1 MNSKF
6 LIFCMFV
13 FFYESD
19 AQPVQSTFM
28 SREAA
33 LNDLAIIRKSMEE
46 VHPGLNRFGQE
57 PGFKNTYDSVRQ
69 AIERQDSISSMTFFR
84 TVNPLFVK
92 VKCGHLKFFPP
103 MKDFPFY
110 YHHEHVLPL
119 IVRFDDQMRLLI
131 VKSIDPAFTGKYID
145 AIDGRDITT
154 VLTILR
160 ANMFVDGEIQA
171 SADAQIQQYFSAWY
185 ADFIQE
191 NASFD
196 LVLKDSSRST
206 KQVTVH
212 GIARD
217 EWKKLNDHVKDLP
230 VENALTFKGDSI
242 AYLRIA
248 HFYATSNK
256 AFVKFLN
263 ESFAA
268 IDQKPIQHLIIDVR
282 GNEGGNDVLGKELYA
297 RIARKDFRYYDRIE
311 VAVRRK
317 KDITYRNM
325 AYIPKFAGLATLFI
339 KKQKDGRLFWK
350 KHQNLGNHQPKKNA
364 YKGDVTFLVDGLS
377 YSVTSEFLAVAKNE
391 SRGKFIGTESGG
403 AYAGDNSGTFII
415 FKLPAS
421 KFDVGLPVAA
431 YYSAVKPAQLPA
443 RGIIPDVQVL
453 PTTADLLHGEDAVLN
468 FVFQQL
474 NAAISNI

>member
-1 MNSKF
+1 
-6 LIFCMFV
+6 MFV
-13 FFYESD
+13 FFYECD
-19 AQPVQSTFM
+19 AQPVQPGVM

-57 PGFKNTYDSVRQ
+57 SGFKNTYDFVRQ
-69 AIERQDSISSMTFFR
+69 AIERRDSISSMAFFR
-84 TVNPLFVK
+84 MVNPLFVK

-110 YHHEHVLPL
+110 YHQENILPL

-131 VKSIDPAFTGKYID
+131 VKSIDPAFTGNYIET
-145 AIDGRDITT
+145 IDGRDVAS

-160 ANMFVDGEIQA
+160 ANMFVDGDIQA

-191 NASFD
+191 NASFE
-196 LVLKDSSRST
+196 LVLKDSSGLS
-206 KQVTVH
+206 KHVTVN
-212 GIARD
+212 GRATD
-217 EWKKLNDHVKDLP
+217 DWKKLNDTFKDLP
-230 VENALTFKGDSI
+230 AKNALTFRNDSV

-263 ESFAA
+263 ESFEA
-268 IDQKPIQHLIIDVR
+268 IDQKRVQHLIIDVR
-282 GNEGGNDVLGKELYA
+282 GNEGGNDILGKELYA
-297 RIARKDFRYYDRIE
+297 RIARNEFRYYDHIE
-311 VAVRRK
+311 VAARRK
-317 KDITYRNM
+317 KDITYRSL
-325 AYIPKFAGLATLFI
+325 AYIPNFAGLATLFI

-350 KHQNLGNHQPKKNA
+350 KHRNLGNHLPKKNA

-377 YSVTSEFLAVAKNE
+377 YSVTSEFLAVAKSE

-403 AYAGDNSGTFII
+403 AYAGNNSGTFII

-431 YYSAVKPAQLPA
+431 YYSAVKPAQIPA

-453 PTTADLLHGEDAVLN
+453 PTTTDLLHGEDAVLN
-468 FVFQQL
+468 FVQQQL
-474 NAAISNI
+474 NTATSDI